1 MNKDTKKLARKAG
14 FIFYRKD
21 EDPDMPLDWS
31 TNYDNELEKFKQL
44 VRQETLNEVYSLLD
58 ALHETVKHNHN
69 YYAYARNLIKED
81 LNDARA

>member
-21 EDPDMPLDWS
+21 EDSDMPLDWS

-69 YYAYARNLIKED
+69 YYAYARRLIEED
-81 LNDARA
+81 IGEKK